1 VDERSILVIEDDDDI
16 ANLVTL
22 HLGDA
27 GFSTS
32 RVANGREG
40 LELVLGTDV
49 DLLILDLMLP
59 GVDGLEI
66 CRQVRSSERYTPILM
81 LTARSDEVDRVLG
94 LELGA
99 DDYLTKPFSVREL
112 VARVKALFR
121 RVDACTVED
130 PPEDTLLDFG
140 DLKIDPQRREV
151 EVGGVPV
158 ELTAKEFD
166 LLAHFA
172 RHPGRVFSR
181 AMLLQQVW
189 DYAFDGYEHTVNT
202 HINRLRQKIEP
213 EPSSPRWVTTVWGVG
228 YKFSGDRDRARS
240 A

>member
-1 VDERSILVIEDDDDI
+1 MDGRSILVIEDDDDI

-22 HLGDA
+22 HLSDA

-32 RVANGREG
+32 RVANGRDG
-40 LELVLGTDV
+40 LAQVLQDDI

-59 GVDGLEI
+59 GIDGLEI
-66 CRQVRSSERYTPILM
+66 CRRVRASERYTPILM

-121 RVDACTVED
+121 RVDACTADEHPADGV
-130 PPEDTLLDFG
+130 LDFG
-140 DLKIDPQRREV
+140 ELRIDPRSREV
-151 EVGGVPV
+151 EVGGAAVD
-158 ELTAKEFD
+158 LTAKEFD
-166 LLAHFA
+166 LLVHFA

-189 DYAFDGYEHTVNT
+189 DYAYDGYEHTVNT

-213 EPSSPRWVTTVWGVG
+213 EPSEPRWVTTVWGIG
-228 YKFSGDRDRARS
+228 YKFCGDRNGGRTA
-240 A
+240 

>member
-1 VDERSILVIEDDDDI
+1 MDERSILVIEDDDDI

-22 HLGDA
+22 HLADA
-27 GFSTS
+27 GFGVH
-32 RVANGREG
+32 RIANGRDG
-40 LELVLGTDV
+40 LARVLGGRI

-59 GVDGLEI
+59 GIDGLEI
-66 CRQVRSSERYTPILM
+66 CRQVRASGRRTPILM

-112 VARVKALFR
+112 VARVKALLR
-121 RVDACTVED
+121 RSDAWTFDDSPADEA
-130 PPEDTLLDFG
+130 LDFG
-140 DLKIDPQRREV
+140 ELRIDPRSREV
-151 EVGGVPV
+151 EVRGEPA

-166 LLAHFA
+166 LLLHFA

-213 EPSSPRWVTTVWGVG
+213 EPSQPRWVTTVWGVG
-228 YKFSGDRDRARS
+228 YKFCGDRPADRTA
-240 A
+240 

>member
-1 VDERSILVIEDDDDI
+1 MGERSIVVIEDDDDI
-16 ANLVTL
+16 ANLINL
-22 HLGDA
+22 HLADA
-27 GFSTS
+27 GFG
-32 RVANGREG
+32 VQHIANGRDG
-40 LELVLGTDV
+40 LARALENDV
-49 DLLILDLMLP
+49 DVLILDLMLP
-59 GVDGLEI
+59 GMDGLEI
-66 CRQVRSSERYTPILM
+66 CRRVRASERYTPILM

-112 VARVKALFR
+112 VARVKALLR
-121 RVDACTVED
+121 RSDAWAVDDAPVDEA
-130 PPEDTLLDFG
+130 LDFG
-140 DLKIDPQRREV
+140 ELKIDPRSREV
-151 EVGGVPV
+151 EVCGEPA

-166 LLAHFA
+166 LLLHFA

-181 AMLLQQVW
+181 AMLLQQVG

-213 EPSSPRWVTTVWGVG
+213 EPSQPRWVTTVWGVG
-228 YKFSGDRDRARS
+228 YKFCGEHIPART